1 MQKIDFGLW
10 KNQLNNIQD
19 EYKDI
24 EEKVEV
30 KNIETLEVLN
40 IFII

>member
-10 KNQLNNIQD
+10 NNQLNNIQD